1 MTAPDMFLCDEDN
14 AVLEAIR
21 KRGTLTE
28 PGSRYTHRCPMAV
41 RSIRTTKGHS

>member
-21 KRGTLTE
+21 KRLADPLRIE
-28 PGSRYTHRCPMAV
+28 VAYTRGRP
-41 RSIRTTKGHS
+41 